1 MTERAHPFLDRL
13 RSNRSDASGTTLAHV
28 HPRLRWKQQEI
39 GQALGVDDPTELGA
53 ALEDIA
59 TLLAR
64 CLLHLR
70 NQLASRREVGTWQ
83 ARKLRATHGPAKRG
97 RPSGAADFAARQL
110 GLGLATLWCEHTG
123 RRPTRT
129 YSPVLG
135 LEKGAYRRFVQLI
148 VDTLPGTVL
157 RKQNGRWLDIDYIV
171 RQSAVDFDQAR
182 RSREEYQRRG
192 LIDEIPWLKAGTRS
206 ARAEAPPSN

>member
-83 ARKLRATHGPAKRG
+83 ARKLRATHGPAKPDRQA
-97 RPSGAADFAARQL
+97 RQTSPHANSASVWQRSGAS
-110 GLGLATLWCEHTG
+110 T
-123 RRPTRT
+123 P
-129 YSPVLG
+129 
-135 LEKGAYRRFVQLI
+135 
-148 VDTLPGTVL
+148 
-157 RKQNGRWLDIDYIV
+157 
-171 RQSAVDFDQAR
+171 AVAR
-182 RSREEYQRRG
+182 RVRTRQYWVWRRARIGGSCNLSSTPCRG
-192 LIDEIPWLKAGTRS
+192 LCCASRTVAGSTSTTSS
-206 ARAEAPPSN
+206 ARAPSISTRLGGRARSTSAAV

>member
-1 MTERAHPFLDRL
+1 MRALIAERTHPFLYRM
-13 RSNRSDASGTTLAHV
+13 RINRSDASCTTLADV
-28 HPRLRWKQQEI
+28 HPRLRRKQQEI

-70 NQLASRREVGTWQ
+70 NQLASRREVRTWQ

-97 RPSGAADFAARQL
+97 RPPGAADFAARQL

-135 LEKGAYRRFVQLI
+135 LYRRFVQLI

-171 RQSAVDFDQAR
+171 RQSAADFDKAR
-182 RSREEYQRRG
+182 RSREEYRRRG

-206 ARAEAPPSN
+206 APPSN